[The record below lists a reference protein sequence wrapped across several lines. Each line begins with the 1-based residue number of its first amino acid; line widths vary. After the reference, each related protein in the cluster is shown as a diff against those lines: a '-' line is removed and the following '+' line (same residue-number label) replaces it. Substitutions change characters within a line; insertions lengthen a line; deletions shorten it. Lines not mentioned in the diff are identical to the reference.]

1 MSKGHNENTYLSSLL
16 IFDSIVIIL
25 FLPFVEYIFYG
36 ATLGYKKDE
45 SPWFINCISRR
56 FLPLRVL
63 QSNLLAGH
71 MKICD
76 YFSIDSV
83 MKRMYW
89 GLSFAITGVVAS
101 LVVEFLQ
108 IHSHKTDVTC
118 LINSSNPNVT
128 KQKYVSDLSIFS
140 QVPQYILIA
149 MFESV
154 TIVGSYQ
161 FILYQCNKHFGS
173 SLKGF
178 FFGLHFTYLS
188 LSQTFFAGIFW
199 LIGSFC
205 EEKDCKHCY
214 VHNGKCHNYKNL
226 KKTWVM
232 WAVLLGALIIVFVV
246 YSIVLHYRHCK
257 MLRARNQFQLVIR
270 GERQYLT
277 RNLTVPP
284 D

>member
-1 MSKGHNENTYLSSLL
+1 MNF
-16 IFDSIVIIL
+16 FDAFTILL
-25 FLPFVEYIFYG
+25 FLPFFEYAFYG
-36 ATLGYKKDE
+36 ATLGYKKEE

-71 MKICD
+71 MKVCD
-76 YFSIDSV
+76 YFSIDSI

-101 LVVEFLQ
+101 LIVEFLQ
-108 IHSHKTDVTC
+108 INSNKTDVTC
-118 LINSSNPNVT
+118 PIISSYSNQSNAT
-128 KQKYVSDLSIFS
+128 RQKYVSDLSIFS
-140 QVPQYILIA
+140 QIPQYVLFA

-161 FILYQCNKHFGS
+161 FILYQCNKYFRS

-188 LSQTFFAGIFW
+188 LSQTSFAGIFW
-199 LIGSFC
+199 IIGSFC
-205 EEKDCKHCY
+205 DNRDCEHCY
-214 VHNGKCHNYKNL
+214 LHNGECHNFDNL
-226 KKTWVM
+226 TKTWVM
-232 WAVLLGALIIVFVV
+232 WAVLLGALVFVFIM

-257 MLRARNQFQLVIR
+257 LLRARNQFQLEIR
-270 GERQYLT
+270 GERQNLT
-277 RNLTVPP
+277 RNLRVSP